1 MGLIRVVT
9 SVFLSNNTVFI
20 AGGAEGKSLP
30 RHAKSII
37 YRMPEGSLLNGMIT
51 NEQELTEQLRELWR
65 ERALPKDHV
74 RLVLE
79 SSHFS
84 VKTLAVPKMK
94 EKEVCGVVLREF
106 AEMEQYEEKLYDHA
120 VFKEIEGGGQDILA
134 VMVNRSYIEGW
145 QKIFH
150 DIGVELERITV
161 SRETM
166 TRYFASCGQLRQ
178 GAYVLILLDDMIL
191 TSVLWIDGRLV
202 SADRKRVF
210 SEVGSEEFYTE
221 ISRSVSSIRQY
232 YISQKKSGKLSK
244 LFLCGFKEQDVG
256 RCQESLDRFELDMQ
270 VESFKEPYADNVMA
284 AGGLITAKKPVN
296 MLRVWKEKKK
306 EDKGIGTFVKKAVP
320 VLVLLAACVLV
331 TAGLMVGSSMRMKKA
346 TEISEY
352 LTDTELVQEKMLV
365 ESLKRDIGSMERMIL
380 QSKQVREMKNSY
392 PAADSRVTDKI
403 RSAADHNMTVRIVSY
418 SAETGELNVEIRTP
432 VVESVNRYVSALQDT
447 GMFVKVGYSGYGYLE
462 GEGNYQVQV
471 SCILR
476 GSAGR

>member
-1 MGLIRVVT
+1 MVT

-20 AGGAEGKSLP
+20 AGGAEGKNLP
-30 RHAKSII
+30 KHAESII

-65 ERALPKDHV
+65 KRALPKDHV

-94 EKEVCGVVLREF
+94 EKEVRGVVLREF

-120 VFKEIEGGGQDILA
+120 VLQSVEGGGQDILA

-166 TRYFASCGQLRQ
+166 TRYFASCEQLRQ

-232 YISQKKSGKLSK
+232 YISQKRRGKLSK
-244 LFLCGFKEQDVG
+244 LFLCGFQEQDVG
-256 RCQESLDRFELDMQ
+256 CCQESLDRFELEMQ
-270 VESFKEPYADNVMA
+270 VESLREPYADNVMA

-296 MLRVWKEKKK
+296 MLQVWKEKKR
-306 EDKGIGTFVKKAVP
+306 EDKGIGTFVKRAVP
-320 VLVLLAACVLV
+320 VLVLFAVCLLISI
-331 TAGLMVGSSMRMKKA
+331 GLMIGSSIRMKKA
-346 TEISEY
+346 TELSEY
-352 LTDTELVQEKMLV
+352 LTDTTLMQEKMLV
-365 ESLKRDIGSMERMIL
+365 EELKRDISSMERMMEQADQIRAI
-380 QSKQVREMKNSY
+380 KKSY
-392 PAADSRVTDKI
+392 PLADGAVTDKI
-403 RSAADHNMTVRIVSY
+403 RSAADYNMTVRIVSY
-418 SAETGELNVEIRTP
+418 NADAGELNVEIRTP
-432 VVESVNRYVSALQDT
+432 VVESVNRYVSALQET

-471 SCILR
+471 SCILS
-476 GSAGR
+476 GDAGK